1 MSVWYDEFSLRLGDS
16 LRRSIEKGLA
26 GSRFGVVVLSPA
38 FFAKE
43 WPQRELDA
51 LTSLEISGKGR
62 VLPIWLDVDH
72 DTVQQHSLLLAD
84 KVAVSASEGLDT
96 IVSKLN
102 EAIYPERLRSDEEVI
117 ALIDRYM
124 TADTADASDLIA
136 QAEARLEA
144 IASYRAEVSSIEIPE
159 SVWETDSGFKNF
171 FDPKI
176 EAAKKRFSI
185 PRLLYHHE
193 DVPLSRF
200 ETQRLKP
207 RIKKWHRGKLSSND
221 SYDLFFSMDEE
232 YDMDCLYVLFGLP
245 NFAVSPSQHSRLR
258 KAIVHI
264 VHRNLDSEVFNE
276 GEAYKYAMERWLGI

>member
-1 MSVWYDEFSLRLGDS
+1 MTDKWDLFISHASEDKDDFVRPLVERLKKADLTVWYDEFSLRLGDS

-62 VLPIWLDVDH
+62 VLPIWLNIDH
-72 DTVQQHSLLLAD
+72 DMVQRHSLLLAD
-84 KVAVSASEGLDT
+84 KVAVLASEGFGS

-102 EAIYPERLRSDEEVI
+102 EAI
-117 ALIDRYM
+117 
-124 TADTADASDLIA
+124 
-136 QAEARLEA
+136 
-144 IASYRAEVSSIEIPE
+144 
-159 SVWETDSGFKNF
+159 
-171 FDPKI
+171 
-176 EAAKKRFSI
+176 
-185 PRLLYHHE
+185 YHHE

-232 YDMDCLYVLFGLP
+232 YDLDYLYILFGLP
-245 NFAVSPSQHSRLR
+245 NFAVSPSQHGRLR
-258 KAIVHI
+258 KAIIDVGY
-264 VHRNLDSEVFNE
+264 RNLDGEVFNWN
-276 GEAYKYAMERWLGI
+276 EAYEYAMGRWLGISKEA